1 MSCLSFSLEI
11 SSDLGGKNLNS
22 PSFSNR
28 NRMITFCV
36 AIIALIAGYAVYG
49 RFVDRF
55 FGADPRRA
63 TPAVTKADGV
73 DFKEMPT
80 WKVFV
85 IQFLNIAGLGPIFGA
100 VMGAAYGPAAYLW
113 IVLGCI
119 FMGAVHD
126 YFSGMLSLRNDGVN
140 MPDLTGRYL
149 GKGARTFMTVF
160 VPFLLLAVGVSFVT
174 GPADLMQSLTGWD
187 KTWWLYIIFIY
198 YILAT
203 LLPIDKIIGSIYP
216 FMGAALLFMAVGVG
230 GAMLWGDITGSISM
244 TELTP
249 ASLRN
254 YHADPQNNILI
265 PMLFIVISCGAISGF
280 HSTQS
285 PLMARCLK
293 NEKYGRP
300 VFYGAMIAEGIVAMI
315 WASAAMAYF
324 GGPEGLNKA
333 ATDGMMINGELTK
346 VTPAIAVDMICK
358 SWLGKVGAII
368 AVIGVVVCPITSGD
382 TAFRSLRLTLADL
395 FRYDQKKIGHR
406 LIVSAPI
413 FIAAYFFCMADFS
426 TVWNY
431 VGICNQILATL
442 VLWTVTAYLAKS
454 GRPHWITSVPATF
467 LTFVCVSYFMM
478 APYKSGGL
486 SLAPAAGY
494 AAGGVVAVAAFV
506 WCVVAARKARV
517 RLSSSSL

>member
-1 MSCLSFSLEI
+1 
-11 SSDLGGKNLNS
+11 
-22 PSFSNR
+22 
-28 NRMITFCV
+28 MITFCL
-36 AIIALIAGYAVYG
+36 AILALIAGYLLYG
-49 RFVDRF
+49 KFVDRF
-55 FGADPRRA
+55 FGADPQRP
-63 TPAVTKADGV
+63 THAVTKADNV
-73 DFKEMPT
+73 DYKVMPT

-100 VMGAAYGPAAYLW
+100 IMGAAYGPAAYLW
-113 IVLGCI
+113 IVFGCI

-126 YFSGMLSLRNDGVN
+126 YFSGMLSLRNGGVN
-140 MPDLTGRYL
+140 MPDIAGKYL
-149 GKGARTFMTVF
+149 GKAGKTVMTIV

-187 KTWWLYIIFIY
+187 KTWWLYIIFAY

-230 GAMLWGDITGSISM
+230 GAMLAGDITGSLSM
-244 TELTP
+244 PELTP
-249 ASLRN
+249 DTLKN
-254 YHADPQNNILI
+254 YHADPRNNILI

-285 PLMARCLK
+285 PLMSRCLK

-300 VFYGAMIAEGIVAMI
+300 VFYGAMVAEGIVAMI

-333 ATDGMMINGELTK
+333 ATEGIMIDGVLTQ

-358 SWLGKVGAII
+358 SWLGKAGAVI
-368 AVIGVVVCPITSGD
+368 AVIGVIVCPVTSGD
-382 TAFRSLRLTLADL
+382 TAFRSMRLTLADL
-395 FRYDQKKIGHR
+395 FRCDQKKISNR
-406 LIVSAPI
+406 LVISVPVFIV
-413 FIAAYFFCMADFS
+413 AYFCCMMDFS

-431 VGICNQILATL
+431 VGICNQILAAL
-442 VLWTVTAYLAKS
+442 VLWTVTAYLIGAGK
-454 GRPHWITSVPATF
+454 PHWIASVPATF

-486 SLAPAAGY
+486 YLSPVIGY
-494 AAGGVVAVAAFV
+494 VIGAAVALAVFTYT
-506 WCVVAARKARV
+506 AV
-517 RLSSSSL
+517 RAGRSGK